1 MGLTSDDLVRAL
13 GASCGEEPE
22 ALAWSVMLVRR
33 AQPSFAA
40 TLYSAWQAEGIS
52 LNPGLRHELDS
63 AKARIDFYR
72 SIAADLAAKVPGLTP
87 IKGLEIADLY
97 PGGLIRAMND
107 LDYVASGE
115 PDLWQAASV
124 LTADGWEIETATF
137 SRVGGALQ
145 MMVSL
150 LRPHPDPCQLPYGV
164 EIASYCSYG
173 NLGGVTPLL
182 SLPEQWRAPAVK
194 NMIMLLYERFEQPF
208 RARDLVDAALLL
220 GSASAADIAALGSAL
235 TRLRLAP
242 EYNELASLVSQAG
255 LGPLPGLP
263 AGSLARGVARVSRAA
278 RSAGHLKR
286 PLAGSARHLQRRRIF
301 RRPRAPE
308 RWAWTAVQRL
318 LPPAAAVSGG
328 VLGFGLPLDRPPPDV
343 DAAILCRRGRL
354 AWVDTP
360 AARFLLAVGDDV
372 TQSAVDELS
381 GTEAAAPVVAQAAE
395 NAG

>member
-194 NMIMLLYERFEQPF
+194 NMIMLLYE
-208 RARDLVDAALLL
+208 
-220 GSASAADIAALGSAL
+220 SAL